1 MQEHEKLAEKAIDKL
16 VSEGKVAHSNRRVRV
31 NQLASE
37 LERHDRRMA
46 LRFLRTVAMAASAV
60 VAATP
65 SR

>member
-1 MQEHEKLAEKAIDKL
+1 MQEHKKLAELAIDKL
-16 VSEGKVAHSNRRVRV
+16 VSEGKVPQDSRRVRV

-46 LRFLRTVAMAASAV
+46 LRFLRSVVAAAAV
-60 VAATP
+60 VATTP